1 MLHET
6 MRAPLRSKNE
16 TLQVVRIARACEFQY
31 CRTALW
37 HAACRGH
44 EAVTR
49 LLLDRGASVNHQ
61 DVRGSTALHEAA
73 LHGQQQIAEILI
85 ERGANIDLPDFVSY
99 TSKYRLLLPYR
110 FRINSSLGHSNHCP
124 A

>member
-1 MLHET
+1 MLQY
-6 MRAPLRSKNE
+6 S
-16 TLQVVRIARACEFQY
+16 VVAFDAQY

-61 DVRGSTALHEAA
+61 DVRGSTALHKAA
-73 LHGQQQIAEILI
+73 AHGHQQIAELLI
-85 ERGANIDLPDFVSY
+85 ERGANVDLPDLVCFRLNRI
-99 TSKYRLLLPYR
+99 TSRL
-110 FRINSSLGHSNHCP
+110 
-124 A
+124 